1 MTPAPTANAG
11 SRGKMFLF
19 LKEGLCSHPPP
30 PVKTVAFLLPLL
42 PLFGPS
48 LGKHSLGCP
57 LAEMQSVVA
66 GYGRSLVMFLAN
78 RSDWEVVHL
87 VQLVWV
93 QEES

>member
-1 MTPAPTANAG
+1 
-11 SRGKMFLF
+11 MFLF
-19 LKEGLCSHPPP
+19 LKEGLCFHPLPA
-30 PVKTVAFLLPLL
+30 VKTVAFLLLLL

-57 LAEMQSVVA
+57 HAEMQSVVA
-66 GYGRSLVMFLAN
+66 GYGCSLVMFLAN